1 MSRANANGL
10 SGAAVTA
17 VMKADATQLP
27 AYVGVPVPGKGFSIY
42 RINAIDSQP
51 ADEEAVK
58 TEKQQVEEFL
68 AAQEM
73 AGYLGVIRKRAKAEI
88 LKPLAEAKPATPAKP

>member
-1 MSRANANGL
+1 
-10 SGAAVTA
+10 
-17 VMKADATQLP
+17 MKADATKLP
-27 AYVGVPVPGKGFSIY
+27 TYVGVPIPGKGYSIY
-42 RINAIDSQP
+42 RISAIDEKP

-88 LKPLAEAKPATPAKP
+88 LKPLAAAKPAV